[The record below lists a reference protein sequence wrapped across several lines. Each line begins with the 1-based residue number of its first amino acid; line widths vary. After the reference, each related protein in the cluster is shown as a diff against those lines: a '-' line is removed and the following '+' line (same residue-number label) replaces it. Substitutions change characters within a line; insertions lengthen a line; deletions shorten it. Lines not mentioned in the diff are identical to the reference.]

1 MGAFRKVKR
10 MARLPA
16 AQRREQLLDVAAQ
29 LFSSK
34 GYAGATTAQIAKEA
48 GVTEPIIY
56 RHFKSKRDLFVAL
69 IERTGRQTLEQWE
82 ADLGKSENP
91 AIRLARLLGE
101 NPMVS
106 NDGQIGYRVMLQS
119 VSEIDDELIHAAV
132 SNHMTALHAFISK
145 EIVRAQENESVDNRF
160 SADVLSWV
168 LVNIGMGYGVLEA
181 MGVPGHG
188 RDEDGVSVREV
199 LARVLVGPG
208 LKRGGD

>member
-1 MGAFRKVKR
+1 

-16 AQRREQLLDVAAQ
+16 AQRREQLLDVAAE
-29 LFSSK
+29 LFATK

-69 IERTGRQTLEQWE
+69 IERTGKQTLEQWE
-82 ADLGKSENP
+82 SDLSKSENP
-91 AIRLARLLGE
+91 AIRLARLLAE

-106 NDGQIGYRVMLQS
+106 AEGRVGYRVMLQS
-119 VSEIDDELIHAAV
+119 VSDIDDELIHSAV
-132 SNHMTALHAFISK
+132 SEHMTALHGFITK
-145 EIVRAQENESVDNRF
+145 EIVRAQENRQVDNRF
-160 SADVLSWV
+160 SADVLAWV

-188 RDEDGVSVREV
+188 RDADGVSVREV
-199 LARVLVGPG
+199 LARILVTPG
-208 LKRGGD
+208 LKRGGE

>member
-69 IERTGRQTLEQWE
+69 IERTGRQTLELWE

-106 NDGQIGYRVMLQS
+106 TDGQVGYRVMLQS
-119 VSEIDDELIHAAV
+119 VSEIDDPLIHAAV
-132 SNHMTALHAFISK
+132 SEHMAALHAFITR
-145 EIVRAQENESVDNRF
+145 EIVRAQENGQVEARF
-160 SADVLSWV
+160 SAEVLGWV

-188 RDEDGVSVREV
+188 RDSDGVSVREV
-199 LARVLVGPG
+199 LARILVTPG
-208 LKRGGD
+208 MRRGGE